1 MSELDKLFDA
11 IKALTQRKDIPP
23 SPEDEVDGDPILIV
37 GLGNPGRNYAQTR
50 HNIGFLVVDVI
61 AKRLGVQF
69 SRSQSKALITDG
81 HYQGHKIILA
91 KPQTYMNLSGHATQS
106 LLKFYKLTPN
116 HLLVA
121 YDDVDL
127 PFGSV
132 RMKPFGGSGGHKG
145 MGSIIEQIGSKDF
158 PRIRMGV
165 GRPPGYKQ
173 AANYVLKPFSK
184 DEFEFLS
191 GFLDYGVDA
200 SLAFIREG
208 INYAMTHY
216 NRTEL

>member
-11 IKALTQRKDIPP
+11 IKALTQRKDILP
-23 SPEDEVDGDPILIV
+23 SQEKEVTGDPTLIV
-37 GLGNPGRNYAQTR
+37 GLGNPGRDYMQTR
-50 HNIGFLVVDVI
+50 HNIGFLVVDEI
-61 AKRLGVQF
+61 AKRLGVKF
-69 SRSQSKALITDG
+69 SRSQSKALITNG
-81 HYQGHKIILA
+81 RYNGHKIILA
-91 KPQTYMNLSGHATQS
+91 KPQNFMNLSGYATQS
-106 LLKFYKLTPN
+106 LLKFYKLNPN

-127 PFGSV
+127 PFGSI

-145 MGSIIEQIGSKDF
+145 MASIIEQIGSKEF

-184 DEFEFLS
+184 DETEFLS
-191 GFLDYGVDA
+191 GFLEQGVDA

-208 INYAMTHY
+208 INHAMTNY
-216 NRTEL
+216 NRTE